1 MNHVHHAPTDH
12 AGMEMAKPKQGT
24 LITKQRSQQDRKEI
38 RAWTAQ
44 SLLWTI
50 NAICRKIKAEQA

>member
-24 LITKQRSQQDRKEI
+24 WIAKQRSQQDRKKVL
-38 RAWTAQ
+38 AWTAK

-50 NAICRKIKAEQA
+50 STVFRKIKAQQA